1 MTGCDLTINDMYSLG
16 NMQAFPWL
24 QDLPGGLGLPLTWFC
39 MLLHEILQCYVAF
52 QPTNTG
58 RMNTHLSVLSA
69 LPKCLAAHS
78 ECLPP
83 FLASSAGFLNSFVS
97 EQSRPSLH
105 MITCA
110 MILKCSRKCT
120 SWAELRWGGHWRGSQ
135 RKAIYFYCSRSWPVD
150 IAREDR
156 QSSFHKM
163 FLTSRWRSRSLWD
176 QAIWHVRILATNS
189 QIYTKSCCFLLSFFF
204 LIENVG

>member
-1 MTGCDLTINDMYSLG
+1 MAASLAWRLRLAPDMVPHASSWVPAVLRR
-16 NMQAFPWL
+16 
-24 QDLPGGLGLPLTWFC
+24 LPTYQHWA
-39 MLLHEILQCYVAF
+39 HEH
-52 QPTNTG
+52 
-58 RMNTHLSVLSA
+58 THLSVLSA
-69 LPKCLAAHS
+69 LPKCLAAHL

-83 FLASSAGFLNSFVS
+83 SLASSAGILNSFVS

-120 SWAELRWGGHWRGSQ
+120 SWTELRWGGHWRGSQ